1 MDGIR
6 RFIVSLAAFLALTAP
21 APADEPSGIA
31 AKPSVGIAS
40 VTVVATSPSSDEQLV
55 ILPSEIKL
63 VGPEAR
69 QRMLVQRRRAERF
82 IGQVSEGLE
91 LISANPEVAVVEGG
105 VLIPRG
111 NGETTISATSS
122 GRQAT
127 VHVAVTGMDQPFTWS
142 FRNHVQSV
150 LTRTGC
156 NSGACHGAAAGKK
169 GFKLS
174 LRAYDPLRDYT
185 TLTRQSLGR
194 RVVPSDPG
202 RSLILTK
209 PTGAIPHGGGLR
221 FDVNSLEYRVLAQW
235 IAAGAPAPRDDDPR
249 IARLEI
255 LPNQVILAPGATQ
268 QLVVLA
274 HFSDGHSEDVTRWT
288 KFTASNASVGD
299 IDDAGLV
306 RVVGHG
312 EGAYTAWYL
321 SQVAI
326 ATVTSPYDQRVSGD
340 SFAAVPRINLI
351 DEHVLDKLSDLN
363 LPPSPPVGD
372 SEFIRRVFVD
382 TLGVLPTAD
391 EVRAFLAD
399 TSPDKRTRIIDT
411 LLARPEFVDYWS
423 YKWSDLLLVNSEKL
437 PPPAMWSY
445 YNWIRNHVAANTPW
459 DQIARELVTAT
470 GSTLDNGAANYYV
483 LHQDPLELAETTS
496 VALLGMSIN
505 CARCHNHP
513 LEKWSN
519 DQYYAMANLFAR
531 VRLKSG
537 GETGNQVLFA
547 AASGDLV
554 QPLTGRPQPPAPLDA
569 PALAIDDPTDRRGAL
584 ADWLI
589 SPENPYFARAIVNRV
604 WANYFGVGL
613 VDAVD
618 DLRLTNPA
626 SNPQLHQ
633 SLANWLAEHDF
644 DLKALMRLIL
654 ESSTYQ
660 RASTSSAENAAD
672 KRFHARY
679 YPRRLMAE
687 VLSDAI
693 AQVAGAPNEYPGYP
707 AGWRAL
713 QLPDSNI
720 ASYFLQKFGRPDR
733 VITCECERTSEPSM
747 VQVLHLTNGDAIN
760 SRLAAKGNHL
770 EKMLS
775 SSASPE
781 AIVEDLYLRALSRL
795 PTSAESSQLCEVLS
809 VAADDLDRRIAVEDL
824 YWSVLSSKEFLFNH

>member
-1 MDGIR
+1 MVGNQRLVI
-6 RFIVSLAAFLALTAP
+6 ILGALLAYAAH
-21 APADEPSGIA
+21 APADEPSAPAPRLA
-31 AKPSVGIAS
+31 ASQPA
-40 VTVVATSPSSDEQLV
+40 TVAETSPASDEQLV
-55 ILPSEIKL
+55 ILPGEIKL

-69 QRMLVQRRRAERF
+69 QRLLVERRRAERF
-82 IGQVSEGLE
+82 VGQVTKDLT
-91 LISANPEVAVVEGG
+91 LVSADPQVAAVENG
-105 VLIPRG
+105 VLVPRA
-111 NGETTISATSS
+111 NGETTVSASAA
-122 GRQAT
+122 GLQAT
-127 VHVAVTGMDQPFTWS
+127 VRVAVTRLDQPFVWS
-142 FRNHVQSV
+142 FRNHVESV

-174 LRAYDPLRDYT
+174 LRAYDELRDYS

-221 FDVNSLEYRVLAQW
+221 FNVNSLEYRVLAEW
-235 IAAGAPAPRDDDPR
+235 IAAGAPEPRDDDPR
-249 IARLEI
+249 IARLEV

-274 HFSDGHSEDVTRWT
+274 HFSDGHIEDVTSWT

-299 IDDAGLV
+299 IDDAGFV

-312 EGAYTAWYL
+312 EGAFTAWYL

-326 ATVTSPYDQRVSGD
+326 ATVTSPYEKPVAADA
-340 SFAAVPRINLI
+340 FAAVPRINLI
-351 DEHVLDKLSDLN
+351 DELVLDKLRDLN
-363 LPPSPPVGD
+363 LPPSPAAGD
-372 SEFIRRVFVD
+372 TEFIRRAFVD
-382 TLGVLPTAD
+382 TLGVLPSPD

-399 TSPDKRTRIIDT
+399 TSPEKRTRLIDT
-411 LLARPEFVDYWS
+411 LLARPEFVDYWA
-423 YKWSDLLLVNSEKL
+423 YKWSDLLLVNSDKL
-437 PPPAMWSY
+437 SSPAMWSY

-459 DQIARELVTAT
+459 DRIARELVTAT
-470 GSTLDNGAANYYV
+470 GSTLDNGAANFYV
-483 LHQDPLELAETTS
+483 LHQDQLELAETTS

-519 DQYYAMANLFAR
+519 NQYYAMANLFAR

-584 ADWLI
+584 ADWLT

-604 WANYFGVGL
+604 WANFFGVGL
-613 VDAVD
+613 VEAVD

-633 SLANWLAEHDF
+633 ALASWLAEHDF

-672 KRFHARY
+672 KRFYARY

-693 AQVAGAPNEYPGYP
+693 AQVAGAPNEFPGYP
-707 AGWRAL
+707 TGWRAL

-760 SRLAAKGNHL
+760 ARLSAKGNHL
-770 EKMLS
+770 EQMLGS
-775 SSASPE
+775 GATPQ

-795 PTSAESSQLCEVLS
+795 PTAAETSQLCEVLRA
-809 VAADDLDRRIAVEDL
+809 AADDLDRRIAVEDL